1 MFSFKVEG
9 PRKHYD
15 FSIELIEDIQLGET
29 YQSVLFKLIPY
40 STYIGI
46 DEEKLILTFLIP
58 EKLVTPYQQ
67 NITIANNET
76 SITIYDSS
84 DAVSKDVDITTTTLA
99 YVIGFGTLV
108 SICLSYTLKIMFGIK
123 FNLGWGVINFIQI
136 CAFIPLMRMYFP
148 GNIRGFASMLKITNT
163 AGKSGPNLFYL
174 MINRDKLDNRPFN
187 FRFDV
192 MGIDSTVFIENCGT
206 QITIYFI
213 ILILLLI
220 MKLINS
226 YTTSKNKYVKSALKM
241 ISWVISYNSFFKTV
255 IILYLFLF
263 MSTLLTIR
271 DVNLD
276 NGDQVASYIISLI
289 AFLIFS
295 FIFYIFHYIQ
305 KYSSQIINS
314 EEFREK
320 INCFISDIDVKRNL
334 AKYFIPINLLRKATY
349 GTLLVVFGKDVPP
362 ELQFVFIVLQALIML
377 MVVIVLKPF
386 SFLVMNLTAIFNEIM
401 ITVIICFSGIFLQ
414 RELHNKKAID
424 LGWTWIS
431 LVSFTIISNWFLV
444 IGIQIKDIIMKRA
457 KKKAK
462 VASKKGK
469 AVRMHTR
476 SEIPASSS
484 NINVSSEMIPSA
496 SFDSRGK
503 SFKFSELDNKKFC
516 SPLKSIDEM
525 PNFYDE
531 NPNFNS
537 DASPHTSN
545 TNSCSPKKSFV
556 SRFDQSVSIEHK
568 FSFREEGK
576 FFTCMF

>member
-15 FSIELIEDIQLGET
+15 FSIELIEDIQLGEN

-46 DEEKLILTFLIP
+46 DQEKLILTFLIP

-220 MKLINS
+220 MKLINRH
-226 YTTSKNKYVKSALKM
+226 TTPKNKYVKSSLKM

-414 RELHNKKAID
+414 KELHNKKAID

-525 PNFYDE
+525 PNFYEE

-556 SRFDQSVSIEHK
+556 SRFDQSV
-568 FSFREEGK
+568 
-576 FFTCMF
+576 

>member
-414 RELHNKKAID
+414 KELHNKKAID

-525 PNFYDE
+525 PNFYEE

-576 FFTCMF
+576 LIYMF

>member
-46 DEEKLILTFLIP
+46 DQEKLILTFLIP

-414 RELHNKKAID
+414 KELHNKKAID

-525 PNFYDE
+525 PNFYEE

-576 FFTCMF
+576 LIYMF

>member
-1 MFSFKVEG
+1 M
-9 PRKHYD
+9 
-15 FSIELIEDIQLGET
+15 GEI
-29 YQSVLFKLIPY
+29 YHSVLFKLIPY

-46 DEEKLILTFLIP
+46 DQEKLILTFLIP

-220 MKLINS
+220 MKLINR

-349 GTLLVVFGKDVPP
+349 GTLLVVFGKDVPA

-414 RELHNKKAID
+414 KELHNKKAID
-424 LGWTWIS
+424 LGWTWVS

-525 PNFYDE
+525 PNFYEE

-556 SRFDQSVSIEHK
+556 SRFDQSV
-568 FSFREEGK
+568 
-576 FFTCMF
+576 

>member
-1 MFSFKVEG
+1 MFSFKIEG

-15 FSIELIEDIQLGET
+15 FSIELIEDIQLGEI
-29 YQSVLFKLIPY
+29 YHSVLFKLIPY

-220 MKLINS
+220 MKLIDR
-226 YTTSKNKYVKSALKM
+226 YTTPKNKYVKSSLKM

-276 NGDQVASYIISLI
+276 NSDQVASYIISLI

-414 RELHNKKAID
+414 KELHNKKAID

-525 PNFYDE
+525 PNFYEE

-556 SRFDQSVSIEHK
+556 SRFDQSV
-568 FSFREEGK
+568 
-576 FFTCMF
+576 

>member
-1 MFSFKVEG
+1 M
-9 PRKHYD
+9 
-15 FSIELIEDIQLGET
+15 IEDIQLGET

-46 DEEKLILTFLIP
+46 DQEKLILTFLIP

-220 MKLINS
+220 MKLIDR
-226 YTTSKNKYVKSALKM
+226 YTTPKNKYVKSSLKM

>member
-1 MFSFKVEG
+1 M
-9 PRKHYD
+9 
-15 FSIELIEDIQLGET
+15 GEI
-29 YQSVLFKLIPY
+29 YHSVLFKLIPY

-414 RELHNKKAID
+414 KELHNKKAID

-525 PNFYDE
+525 PNFYEE

-556 SRFDQSVSIEHK
+556 SRFDQSV
-568 FSFREEGK
+568 
-576 FFTCMF
+576 

>member
-1 MFSFKVEG
+1 M
-9 PRKHYD
+9 
-15 FSIELIEDIQLGET
+15 IEDIQLGEN
-29 YQSVLFKLIPY
+29 YHSVLFKLIPY

-276 NGDQVASYIISLI
+276 NSDQVASYIISLI

-414 RELHNKKAID
+414 KELHNKKAID

-525 PNFYDE
+525 PNFYEE

-556 SRFDQSVSIEHK
+556 SRFDQS
-568 FSFREEGK
+568 
-576 FFTCMF
+576 M